1 MQFRKKDE
9 KNLLKVGL
17 FISGL
22 TAILM
27 IMIVSIS
34 KENSFFESNIHMK
47 AQVDNVKNLKPGSY
61 VELKGIKVGSVKE
74 IEILGEDKVEIRFTV
89 FESQIKWIK
98 KDSKVSILL
107 FKN

>member
-47 AQVDNVKNLKPGSY
+47 AQVDNVKNLKPGEECVISAHAGWM
-61 VELKGIKVGSVKE
+61 LIK
-74 IEILGEDKVEIRFTV
+74 R
-89 FESQIKWIK
+89 IK
-98 KDSKVSILL
+98 S
-107 FKN
+107 F